1 LGDFISTKNK
11 RQDQSSTD
19 DTAAE
24 AINLK
29 NDLEL
34 QRLLKESHLLNRS
47 SGSTLTH
54 NNRHKALDLRMQIL
68 GAKSSLFRQVK
79 MPLSHHR
86 GIIAKADQREASRR
100 QEAKENGII
109 LEQET
114 KKRGAKK
121 ERRERGVGAPT
132 IGKFQ
137 HGILKLNRRDI
148 SEIQGA
154 QSSQRVS
161 QKRRK

>member
-1 LGDFISTKNK
+1 LTKNK
-11 RQDQSSTD
+11 RQDQSLTE

-24 AINLK
+24 AVNLK

-34 QRLLKESHLLNRS
+34 QRLLKESHLLSRS

-54 NNRHKALDLRMQIL
+54 THRHKALDLRMQSL
-68 GAKSSLFRQVK
+68 GAKSSLFRQAK

-100 QEAKENGII
+100 REAKENGII
-109 LEQET
+109 LEQEI

-121 ERRERGVGAPT
+121 GRRERGVGAPT
-132 IGKFQ
+132 IGKFKD
-137 HGILKLNRRDI
+137 GTLKLNRRDI
-148 SEIQGA
+148 SEIQGP

-161 QKRRK
+161 RKRRK